1 MLAFA
6 RMAASYAGA
15 DSGHVKTVG
24 ADLEAIFM
32 GCAGSL
38 RQDTTHEDSTMRL
51 SKALGAAGAL
61 IVAAL
66 VGGTLIGSTLA
77 TDETDSTDSASG
89 SAYCETFRDALASE
103 LGVTADE
110 LLAAGQAAAN
120 ATIDAAVT
128 AGDLS
133 EERADAL
140 RERIAEADGT
150 ECMGFGHAL
159 GRGFGIGFERG
170 AMRGFLGGDVF
181 EAAADALGLE
191 SADLIGEVRDAG
203 SLQALAEA
211 QGVSYDEV
219 KASVLAAVQADLDAA
234 VAEGLDQERADDVIE
249 RLTAWLDGGGEVGDG
264 PGFGLRH
271 HRGGFPGGP
280 FGPWG
285 DDGADDGDAEDS
297 GA

>member
-1 MLAFA
+1 
-6 RMAASYAGA
+6 
-15 DSGHVKTVG
+15 
-24 ADLEAIFM
+24 
-32 GCAGSL
+32 
-38 RQDTTHEDSTMRL
+38 MRL
-51 SKALGAAGAL
+51 TKALGAAGAL

-77 TDETDSTDSASG
+77 TDETDSTDSSAG

-110 LLAAGQAAAN
+110 LLEAGQAAAN
-120 ATIDAAVT
+120 ATIDAAVA

-133 EERADAL
+133 EERAANM
-140 RERIAEADGT
+140 RERISDGT
-150 ECMGFGHAL
+150 ECMGLGHAF

-170 AMRGFLGGDVF
+170 AIRGFLGGDVF

-191 SADLIGEVRDAG
+191 SADLIGELRDAG

-234 VAEGLDQERADDVIE
+234 IAEGLDQERADEVID
-249 RLTAWLDGGGEVGDG
+249 RLTAWLDEGGEVGDG

-285 DDGADDGDAEDS
+285 EDGADDEDAEES
-297 GA
+297 GT